1 MMKLP
6 GIYLTATIILAVLLP
21 SVSFAQDAGAA
32 PSAAG
37 PSQTFDFT
45 TEGYGEVFIE
55 NYPLGPGDFLMIRVF
70 TLDPFEES
78 VKVSQDGKLILPII
92 SEIDVA
98 GITIQDLREILI
110 EEYKEYYSDFTLSV
124 ELTTVKKIQV
134 FVFGKAGK
142 PGIYTVF
149 ANTTL
154 LDFLQRINLSTNG
167 DTRRMIHHRGDV
179 ATEIDPF
186 RLSILGE
193 MEKHNMYLQF
203 GDRIEIPLRQKSVS
217 LTGRIFRPGIY
228 EVLEGETLEDILVL
242 AGGPDPFADI
252 IDSVIERALPDGTFE
267 RIRIDL
273 ARIISGEETFELQN
287 RDRLYVPPR
296 EAYIYMLGA
305 VKIPGRYL
313 FVEGKSVEQYLAEA
327 GGYEKDAH
335 LAFITI
341 IRPGS
346 RYGNQ
351 VSEKIQV
358 NLNDILKEKFT
369 RKRDRTAFESPRVI
383 IEPGDVVMVPIKGTE
398 DKQRNMSTVLS
409 VLSNILQNILIF
421 KK

>member
-1 MMKLP
+1 MNLSR
-6 GIYLTATIILAVLLP
+6 IILTSAFILAVIIP
-21 SVSFAQDAGAA
+21 SVSNAQDAGSAPAA
-32 PSAAG
+32 S
-37 PSQTFDFT
+37 STQTYDFT

-55 NYPLGPGDFLMIRVF
+55 NYPLGPGDQLTIRVF
-70 TLDPFEES
+70 TLDPFEEI
-78 VKVSQDGKLILPII
+78 VKISQDGKLILPII
-92 SEIDVA
+92 GETDVA
-98 GITIQDLREILI
+98 GKTIPNLREILK
-110 EEYKEYYSDFTLSV
+110 EKYEEYYSDFTLSV
-124 ELTTVKKIQV
+124 ELTVVKRIQI
-134 FVFGKAGK
+134 FVFGKAK
-142 PGIYTVF
+142 NPGIYTVF

-154 LDFLQRINLSTNG
+154 LDFLQRIGLSTNG

-193 MEKHNMYLQF
+193 MEEHNMYLQF

-228 EVLEGETLEDILVL
+228 EILEGETLEDILVL

-252 IDSVIERALPDGTFE
+252 IDAVIERALPDGTFE

-273 ARIISGEETFELQN
+273 AKIISGEEIFELQN
-287 RDRLYVPPR
+287 RDSLYVPPR

-313 FVEGKSVEQYLAEA
+313 FVEGKSIEQYLAEA

-335 LAFITI
+335 LAFVTI

-351 VSEKIQV
+351 VSDKFQV
-358 NLNDILKEKFT
+358 NLKDILKEKSL
-369 RKRDRTAFESPRVI
+369 RKRDRKAFESPRVI
-383 IEPGDVVMVPIKGTE
+383 VEPGDVVMVPYKGTE
-398 DKQRNMSTVLS
+398 DKHRNLNTVLT
-409 VLSNILQNILIF
+409 VLNNILQNILIF
-421 KK
+421 KG

>member
-1 MMKLP
+1 MMNLSR
-6 GIYLTATIILAVLLP
+6 IILTSAFILAVIIP
-21 SVSFAQDAGAA
+21 SVSNAQDAGSAPAA
-32 PSAAG
+32 S
-37 PSQTFDFT
+37 STQTYDFT

-55 NYPLGPGDFLMIRVF
+55 NYPLGPGDQLTIRVF
-70 TLDPFEES
+70 TLDPFEEI
-78 VKVSQDGKLILPII
+78 VKISQDGKLILPII
-92 SEIDVA
+92 GETDVA
-98 GITIQDLREILI
+98 GKTIPNLREILK
-110 EEYKEYYSDFTLSV
+110 EKYEEYYSDFTLSV
-124 ELTTVKKIQV
+124 ELTVVKRIQI
-134 FVFGKAGK
+134 FVFGKAK
-142 PGIYTVF
+142 NPGIYTVF

-154 LDFLQRINLSTNG
+154 LDFLQRIGLSTNG

-193 MEKHNMYLQF
+193 MEEHNMYLQF

-228 EVLEGETLEDILVL
+228 EILEGETLEDILVL

-252 IDSVIERALPDGTFE
+252 IDAVIERALPDGTFE

-273 ARIISGEETFELQN
+273 AKIISGEEIFELQN
-287 RDRLYVPPR
+287 RDSLYVPPR

-313 FVEGKSVEQYLAEA
+313 FVEGKSIEQYLAEA

-335 LAFITI
+335 LAFVTI

-351 VSEKIQV
+351 VSDKFQV
-358 NLNDILKEKFT
+358 NLKDILKEKSL
-369 RKRDRTAFESPRVI
+369 RKRDRKAFESPRVI
-383 IEPGDVVMVPIKGTE
+383 VEPGDVVMVPYKGTE
-398 DKQRNMSTVLS
+398 DKHRNLNTVLT
-409 VLSNILQNILIF
+409 VLNNILQNILIF
-421 KK
+421 KG